1 MKKILAVLILTVLT
15 AGSIRAQQAVV
26 TRQESGK
33 PRKTVA
39 GAYDT
44 SMNGG
49 FNDNWKHFG
58 WGLLMY
64 VPNRVCDV
72 LDLLTLR
79 VGGGPKLGAGIQVTE
94 FFQLK
99 GETGESG
106 FFGLGFD
113 RQWGGGVYNGFSY
126 GVLWFDR
133 DNYGISEVVG
143 RQRSYEL
150 TDPGIRVPSLS
161 EPRYR
166 SRDIDPWAIGVNFSL
181 IVDLDVKIHLAAIPD
196 LLLGIL
202 MFDPD
207 HDDF

>member
-1 MKKILAVLILTVLT
+1 MKIFLAVLILTASM
-15 AGSIRAQQAVV
+15 AGSIHAQENAVM
-26 TRQESGK
+26 RLESAK
-33 PRKTVA
+33 PRETAA

-49 FNDNWKHFG
+49 FNDNFRQFG

-79 VGGGPKLGAGIQVTE
+79 IGAGPKLGAGVQVTE
-94 FFQLK
+94 FFQFK

-126 GVLWFDR
+126 GLLWFDR
-133 DNYGISEVVG
+133 DNYGIVDG
-143 RQRSYEL
+143 IGWQRDYEL
-150 TDPGIRVPSLS
+150 VDRAMRIPSLS
-161 EPRYR
+161 EERYK

-181 IVDLDVKIHLAAIPD
+181 LIDLDVKVHLAAIPD